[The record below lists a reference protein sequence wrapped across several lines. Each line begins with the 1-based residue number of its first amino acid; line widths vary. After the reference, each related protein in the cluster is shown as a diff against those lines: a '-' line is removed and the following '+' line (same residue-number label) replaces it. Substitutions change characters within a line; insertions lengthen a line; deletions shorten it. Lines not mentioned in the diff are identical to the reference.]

1 MKKKFLSN
9 LVGKCSSLSQAAGG
23 LESDFGRQTTA
34 LEMRTLGEVTQGSN
48 SVVV

>member
-1 MKKKFLSN
+1 MSKKFLSN
-9 LVGKCSSLSQAAGG
+9 LVGKCSLSQAAGG